1 MEENSNIQEEVKTEL
16 KQENNQDD
24 EIEILEVEEVKEK
37 KDFSNVLSGI
47 FKNKKIITAAGIV
60 AVVIAAAVTCVV
72 ISVNKRGTKQTLAVE
87 ETTTQAETVTQE
99 QTTEEPKKLE
109 NLMLEANADES
120 SITAHFVNESGE
132 AVTGHN
138 FAVRLLS
145 GSIEE
150 NQEKVDKLKND
161 KKSGTDNLKESTA
174 VQTQENGSQSEDVVA
189 QTGAT
194 EYEDDNQDGEVVI
207 TDLNEGTYTL
217 VAKAYE
223 GFALPDAAEVSLVK
237 YTVIE
242 NILESVVYEDESTIK
257 EDPENGRDDEPED
270 EPVTP
275 NGSIVITP
283 PSYLDDNNG
292 VVSHIKTQNDSYV
305 YETKNVS
312 TAIFSDSDIASY
324 EKAAC
329 FIENNDEIK
338 EFEGLVKERTTVSV
352 TDGDKSVISTFLVKS
367 DKKQESQ
374 TTAEKETQ
382 TASDGKLYDVYTLSP
397 VLVKEYGD
405 GWHNIGGNRYYYRG
419 SQRVTGWQNIDG
431 LQYYFD
437 GNGKLSSC
445 TMIDVSTYNGDID
458 WNAVKAAG
466 VDYAIIRVG
475 YRGYGTARLVQDRR
489 FEQNMR
495 GAINAGI
502 RVGAYIVT
510 QAVNTEEAVEE
521 ASFIVEKC
529 RGYNVTLP
537 LAIDVEWAGNSY
549 EEGRANSISASTR
562 TDVINAFARTVMNS
576 GYAAMAYANK
586 DWFENKIYSGNLFS
600 SCKIWLAQY
609 RNTEYTYGGRVNMWQ
624 YTSRAVIN
632 GANTGMGYCDL
643 NYYLVDKNYKE

>member
-1 MEENSNIQEEVKTEL
+1 MEENSNIQEEVKTEI

-174 VQTQENGSQSEDVVA
+174 VQTQKNGSQSEDVVA

-283 PSYLDDNNG
+283 PSYSDDNNG

-305 YETKNVS
+305 YETKNVI
-312 TAIFSDSDIASY
+312 TALFSDSDIASY

-374 TTAEKETQ
+374 TTAEKESQ

-576 GYAAMAYANK
+576 GYTAMAYANK

-624 YTSRAVIN
+624 YTSKGRVDGIN
-632 GANTGMGYCDL
+632 GD
-643 NYYLVDKNYKE
+643 VDISAWVY

>member
-1 MEENSNIQEEVKTEL
+1 MEENSNIQEEVKTEI

-47 FKNKKIITAAGIV
+47 FKNKKILTAAGIV
-60 AVVIAAAVTCVV
+60 AVVIAATVTCVV
-72 ISVNKRGTKQTLAVE
+72 ISVNKSGTKQTLAVE

-132 AVTGHN
+132 TVTGHN

-161 KKSGTDNLKESTA
+161 KKSGIDNLKESTA
-174 VQTQENGSQSEDVVA
+174 VQTQENGSLSEDVVA

-242 NILESVVYEDESTIK
+242 NILESVVYEDESTIQ

-283 PSYLDDNNG
+283 PSYSDDNNG

-397 VLVKEYGD
+397 ILVKEYGD

-624 YTSRAVIN
+624 YTSKGRVDGIN
-632 GANTGMGYCDL
+632 GD
-643 NYYLVDKNYKE
+643 VDISAWVY

>member
-1 MEENSNIQEEVKTEL
+1 MEENSNIQEEVKTEI

-174 VQTQENGSQSEDVVA
+174 VQTQENGSLSEDVVA

-217 VAKAYE
+217 VAKAYA

-270 EPVTP
+270 EPGTP

-312 TAIFSDSDIASY
+312 TALFSDSDIAAY

-624 YTSRAVIN
+624 YTSKGRVDGIN
-632 GANTGMGYCDL
+632 GD
-643 NYYLVDKNYKE
+643 VDISAWVY

>member
-1 MEENSNIQEEVKTEL
+1 MEENSNIQEEVKTEI

-24 EIEILEVEEVKEK
+24 EIEILEVEDVKEK

-161 KKSGTDNLKESTA
+161 KKSGTVNLKESTA
-174 VQTQENGSQSEDVVA
+174 VQTQKNGSQSEDVVA
-189 QTGAT
+189 QTGAA

-283 PSYLDDNNG
+283 PSYSDDNNG

-312 TAIFSDSDIASY
+312 TALFSDSDIASY

-367 DKKQESQ
+367 DKKHESQ

-382 TASDGKLYDVYTLSP
+382 KASDGKLYDVYTLSP

-600 SCKIWLAQY
+600 LCKIWLAQY

-624 YTSRAVIN
+624 YTSKGRVDGIN
-632 GANTGMGYCDL
+632 GD
-643 NYYLVDKNYKE
+643 VDISAWVY

>member
-1 MEENSNIQEEVKTEL
+1 MEENSNIQEEVKTEI

-47 FKNKKIITAAGIV
+47 FKNKKTLTAAGIV
-60 AVVIAAAVTCVV
+60 AVVIAAAVICVV

-109 NLMLEANADES
+109 NLMLDANAEES

-283 PSYLDDNNG
+283 PSYSDDNNG

-338 EFEGLVKERTTVSV
+338 NRMKSKIKSNNSNYKKIITASSLMAILCFGLISNEDVWANVERTWYSLQ
-352 TDGDKSVISTFLVKS
+352 KMISYY
-367 DKKQESQ
+367 QHP
-374 TTAEKETQ
+374 
-382 TASDGKLYDVYTLSP
+382 P
-397 VLVKEYGD
+397 V
-405 GWHNIGGNRYYYRG
+405 
-419 SQRVTGWQNIDG
+419 
-431 LQYYFD
+431 
-437 GNGKLSSC
+437 
-445 TMIDVSTYNGDID
+445 
-458 WNAVKAAG
+458 AA
-466 VDYAIIRVG
+466 
-475 YRGYGTARLVQDRR
+475 
-489 FEQNMR
+489 
-495 GAINAGI
+495 
-502 RVGAYIVT
+502 
-510 QAVNTEEAVEE
+510 
-521 ASFIVEKC
+521 
-529 RGYNVTLP
+529 
-537 LAIDVEWAGNSY
+537 
-549 EEGRANSISASTR
+549 
-562 TDVINAFARTVMNS
+562 
-576 GYAAMAYANK
+576 
-586 DWFENKIYSGNLFS
+586 
-600 SCKIWLAQY
+600 
-609 RNTEYTYGGRVNMWQ
+609 
-624 YTSRAVIN
+624 
-632 GANTGMGYCDL
+632 
-643 NYYLVDKNYKE
+643 

>member
-1 MEENSNIQEEVKTEL
+1 MEENSNIQEEVKTEI

-312 TAIFSDSDIASY
+312 TALFSDSDIASY

-374 TTAEKETQ
+374 MTAEKETQ

-445 TMIDVSTYNGDID
+445 TMIDVSKHNGDID

-475 YRGYGTARLVQDRR
+475 YRGYGTARLVQDAC
-489 FEQNMR
+489 FDQNMR

-537 LAIDVEWAGNSY
+537 LAIDVEWTTNRD
-549 EEGRANSISASTR
+549 GRADYISVSTR

-576 GYAAMAYANK
+576 GYTAMAYANK

-624 YTSRAVIN
+624 YTSKGRVDGIN
-632 GANTGMGYCDL
+632 GD
-643 NYYLVDKNYKE
+643 VDISAWVY

>member
-1 MEENSNIQEEVKTEL
+1 MEENSNIQEEVKTEI

-47 FKNKKIITAAGIV
+47 FKNKKILTAAGIV

-257 EDPENGRDDEPED
+257 EDPEKGRDDEPED

-283 PSYLDDNNG
+283 PSYSDDNNG

-324 EKAAC
+324 
-329 FIENNDEIK
+329 
-338 EFEGLVKERTTVSV
+338 
-352 TDGDKSVISTFLVKS
+352 
-367 DKKQESQ
+367 
-374 TTAEKETQ
+374 
-382 TASDGKLYDVYTLSP
+382 
-397 VLVKEYGD
+397 
-405 GWHNIGGNRYYYRG
+405 
-419 SQRVTGWQNIDG
+419 
-431 LQYYFD
+431 
-437 GNGKLSSC
+437 
-445 TMIDVSTYNGDID
+445 
-458 WNAVKAAG
+458 
-466 VDYAIIRVG
+466 
-475 YRGYGTARLVQDRR
+475 
-489 FEQNMR
+489 
-495 GAINAGI
+495 
-502 RVGAYIVT
+502 
-510 QAVNTEEAVEE
+510 
-521 ASFIVEKC
+521 
-529 RGYNVTLP
+529 
-537 LAIDVEWAGNSY
+537 
-549 EEGRANSISASTR
+549 
-562 TDVINAFARTVMNS
+562 
-576 GYAAMAYANK
+576 
-586 DWFENKIYSGNLFS
+586 
-600 SCKIWLAQY
+600 
-609 RNTEYTYGGRVNMWQ
+609 
-624 YTSRAVIN
+624 
-632 GANTGMGYCDL
+632 
-643 NYYLVDKNYKE
+643 

>member
-1 MEENSNIQEEVKTEL
+1 MEENSNIQEEVKTEI

-47 FKNKKIITAAGIV
+47 FKNKKILTAAGIV

-99 QTTEEPKKLE
+99 QTKEEPKKLE

-132 AVTGHN
+132 TVTGHN

-283 PSYLDDNNG
+283 PSYSDDNNG

-338 EFEGLVKERTTVSV
+338 EYEGLVKERTTVSV

-576 GYAAMAYANK
+576 GYTAMAYANK

-600 SCKIWLAQY
+600 SCKIRLAQY

-624 YTSRAVIN
+624 YTSKGRVDGIN
-632 GANTGMGYCDL
+632 GD
-643 NYYLVDKNYKE
+643 VDISAWVY

>member
-1 MEENSNIQEEVKTEL
+1 MEENSNIQEEVKTEI
-16 KQENNQDD
+16 KQGNNQDD

-47 FKNKKIITAAGIV
+47 FKNKKILTAAGIV

-161 KKSGTDNLKESTA
+161 KKSGIDNLKESTA

-283 PSYLDDNNG
+283 PSYSDDNNG

-312 TAIFSDSDIASY
+312 TALFSDSDIASY

-624 YTSRAVIN
+624 YTSKGRVDGIN
-632 GANTGMGYCDL
+632 GD
-643 NYYLVDKNYKE
+643 VDISAWVY

>member
-1 MEENSNIQEEVKTEL
+1 MEENSNIQEEVKTEI

-47 FKNKKIITAAGIV
+47 FKNKKTLTAAGIV

-161 KKSGTDNLKESTA
+161 KKGGTDNLKESTA

-367 DKKQESQ
+367 DKKRESQ

-537 LAIDVEWAGNSY
+537 LAIDVEWARNSY

-576 GYAAMAYANK
+576 GYTAMAYANK

-624 YTSRAVIN
+624 YTSKGRVDGIN
-632 GANTGMGYCDL
+632 GD
-643 NYYLVDKNYKE
+643 VDISAWVY

>member
-1 MEENSNIQEEVKTEL
+1 MEENSNIQEEVKTEI

-47 FKNKKIITAAGIV
+47 FKNKKILTAAGIV

-99 QTTEEPKKLE
+99 QTTEESKKLE

-242 NILESVVYEDESTIK
+242 NILESVVYEDESTIQ

-374 TTAEKETQ
+374 ITTEKETQ
-382 TASDGKLYDVYTLSP
+382 KASDGKLYDVYTLSP

-624 YTSRAVIN
+624 YTSKGRVDGIN
-632 GANTGMGYCDL
+632 GD
-643 NYYLVDKNYKE
+643 VDISAWVY

>member
-1 MEENSNIQEEVKTEL
+1 MEENSNIQEEVKTEI

-24 EIEILEVEEVKEK
+24 EIEILEIEEVKEK

-47 FKNKKIITAAGIV
+47 FKNKKTLTAAGIV

-109 NLMLEANADES
+109 NLMLEANAEES

-223 GFALPDAAEVSLVK
+223 GFALPDAAEISLVK

-283 PSYLDDNNG
+283 PSYSDDNNG

-397 VLVKEYGD
+397 VLVKEDGD

-576 GYAAMAYANK
+576 GYTAMAYANK

-624 YTSRAVIN
+624 YTSKGRVDGIN
-632 GANTGMGYCDL
+632 GD
-643 NYYLVDKNYKE
+643 VDISAWVY

>member
-1 MEENSNIQEEVKTEL
+1 MEENSNIQEEVKTEI

-24 EIEILEVEEVKEK
+24 EIEILEVEDVKEK

-174 VQTQENGSQSEDVVA
+174 VQTQKNGSQSEDVVA

-283 PSYLDDNNG
+283 PSYSDDNNG

-312 TAIFSDSDIASY
+312 TALFSDSDIASY

-367 DKKQESQ
+367 DKKHESQ

-382 TASDGKLYDVYTLSP
+382 KASDGKLYDVYTLSP
-397 VLVKEYGD
+397 VLVKEYCD

-624 YTSRAVIN
+624 YTSKGRVDGIN
-632 GANTGMGYCDL
+632 GD
-643 NYYLVDKNYKE
+643 VDISAWVY

>member
-1 MEENSNIQEEVKTEL
+1 VEENSNIQEEVKTEI
-16 KQENNQDD
+16 KQGNNQDD

-161 KKSGTDNLKESTA
+161 KKSGIDNLKESTA
-174 VQTQENGSQSEDVVA
+174 VQTQENGSLSEDVVA

-283 PSYLDDNNG
+283 PSYSDDNNG

-312 TAIFSDSDIASY
+312 TALFSDSDIASY

-624 YTSRAVIN
+624 YTSKGRVDGIN
-632 GANTGMGYCDL
+632 GD
-643 NYYLVDKNYKE
+643 VDISAWVY

>member
-1 MEENSNIQEEVKTEL
+1 MEENSNIQEEVKTEI

-37 KDFSNVLSGI
+37 KDFSNVLSGV
-47 FKNKKIITAAGIV
+47 FKNKKTLTAAGIV

-87 ETTTQAETVTQE
+87 ETTIQAETVTQE

-109 NLMLEANADES
+109 NLMLEANAEES

-283 PSYLDDNNG
+283 SSYSDDNNG

-576 GYAAMAYANK
+576 GYTAMSYANK

-624 YTSRAVIN
+624 YTSKGRVDGIN
-632 GANTGMGYCDL
+632 GD
-643 NYYLVDKNYKE
+643 VDISAWVY

>member
-1 MEENSNIQEEVKTEL
+1 MEENSNIQEEVKTEI

-47 FKNKKIITAAGIV
+47 FKNKKMLTAAGIV

-132 AVTGHN
+132 TVTGHN

-174 VQTQENGSQSEDVVA
+174 VQTQENGSLSEDVVA

-283 PSYLDDNNG
+283 PSYSDDNNG

-305 YETKNVS
+305 YETKNVI
-312 TAIFSDSDIASY
+312 TALFSDSDIASY

-374 TTAEKETQ
+374 TTAEKESQ

-624 YTSRAVIN
+624 YTSKGRVDGIN
-632 GANTGMGYCDL
+632 GD
-643 NYYLVDKNYKE
+643 VDISAWVY

>member
-1 MEENSNIQEEVKTEL
+1 MEENNIQEEEVKTEI

-37 KDFSNVLSGI
+37 KDFSNVLFGI
-47 FKNKKIITAAGIV
+47 FKNKKVITAAGIV

-87 ETTTQAETVTQE
+87 ETTTQAVTVTQE

-132 AVTGHN
+132 TVTGHN

-283 PSYLDDNNG
+283 PSYSDDNNG

-495 GAINAGI
+495 CAINAGI

-624 YTSRAVIN
+624 YTSKGRVDGIN
-632 GANTGMGYCDL
+632 GD
-643 NYYLVDKNYKE
+643 VDISAWVY

>member
-1 MEENSNIQEEVKTEL
+1 MEENSNIQEEVKTEI

-47 FKNKKIITAAGIV
+47 FKNKKILTAAGIV

-99 QTTEEPKKLE
+99 QTTEESKKLE

-242 NILESVVYEDESTIK
+242 NILESVVYEDESTIQ

-374 TTAEKETQ
+374 ITTEKETQ
-382 TASDGKLYDVYTLSP
+382 KASDGKLYDVYTLSP

-624 YTSRAVIN
+624 YTSKGRVDGIN
-632 GANTGMGYCDL
+632 GD
-643 NYYLVDKNYKE
+643 VDISAGVY

>member
-1 MEENSNIQEEVKTEL
+1 MEENSNIQEEVKTEI

-37 KDFSNVLSGI
+37 KDFSNVLSGF
-47 FKNKKIITAAGIV
+47 FKNKKTLTAAGIV
-60 AVVIAAAVTCVV
+60 AVVIATAVTCVV

-109 NLMLEANADES
+109 NLMLEANAEES

-275 NGSIVITP
+275 NGSIVITS
-283 PSYLDDNNG
+283 PSYSDDNNG

-576 GYAAMAYANK
+576 GYTAMAYANK

-624 YTSRAVIN
+624 YTSKGRVDGIN
-632 GANTGMGYCDL
+632 GD
-643 NYYLVDKNYKE
+643 VDISAWVY

>member
-1 MEENSNIQEEVKTEL
+1 MEENSNIQEEVKTEI

-47 FKNKKIITAAGIV
+47 LKNKKMLTAAGIV

-174 VQTQENGSQSEDVVA
+174 VQTQENGSLSEDVVA

-283 PSYLDDNNG
+283 PSYSDDNNG

-312 TAIFSDSDIASY
+312 TAIFSDSDIATY
-324 EKAAC
+324 EKTAC

-624 YTSRAVIN
+624 YTSKGRVDGIN
-632 GANTGMGYCDL
+632 GD
-643 NYYLVDKNYKE
+643 VDISAWVY

>member
-1 MEENSNIQEEVKTEL
+1 
-16 KQENNQDD
+16 
-24 EIEILEVEEVKEK
+24 
-37 KDFSNVLSGI
+37 
-47 FKNKKIITAAGIV
+47 
-60 AVVIAAAVTCVV
+60 VV

-132 AVTGHN
+132 TVTGHN

-283 PSYLDDNNG
+283 PSYSDDNNG

-305 YETKNVS
+305 YETKNVI
-312 TAIFSDSDIASY
+312 TALFSDSDIASY

-374 TTAEKETQ
+374 TTAEKESQ

-576 GYAAMAYANK
+576 GYTAMAYANK

-624 YTSRAVIN
+624 YTSKGRVDGIN
-632 GANTGMGYCDL
+632 GD
-643 NYYLVDKNYKE
+643 VDISAWVY

>member
-1 MEENSNIQEEVKTEL
+1 MEENSNIQEEVKTEI
-16 KQENNQDD
+16 KQGNNQDD

-194 EYEDDNQDGEVVI
+194 EYEYDNQDGEVVI

-283 PSYLDDNNG
+283 PSYSDDNNG

-305 YETKNVS
+305 YETKNVI
-312 TAIFSDSDIASY
+312 TALFSDSDIASY

-374 TTAEKETQ
+374 TTAEKESQ

-576 GYAAMAYANK
+576 GYTAMAYANK

-624 YTSRAVIN
+624 YTSKGRVDGIN
-632 GANTGMGYCDL
+632 GD
-643 NYYLVDKNYKE
+643 VDISAWVY

>member
-1 MEENSNIQEEVKTEL
+1 MEENSNIQEEVKTEI

-24 EIEILEVEEVKEK
+24 EIEILEIEEVKEK

-47 FKNKKIITAAGIV
+47 FKNKKIITVAGIV

-150 NQEKVDKLKND
+150 NQENVDKLKND

-174 VQTQENGSQSEDVVA
+174 VQTRENGSQSEDVVA

-283 PSYLDDNNG
+283 PSYSDDNNG

-445 TMIDVSTYNGDID
+445 TMIDVSKYNGDID

-475 YRGYGTARLVQDRR
+475 YRGYGTGRLVQDVC
-489 FEQNMR
+489 FDQNMR

-537 LAIDVEWAGNSY
+537 LAIDVEWTTNRD
-549 EEGRANSISASTR
+549 GRADYISASTR

-576 GYAAMAYANK
+576 GYTAMAYANK

-624 YTSRAVIN
+624 YTSKGRVDGIN
-632 GANTGMGYCDL
+632 RD
-643 NYYLVDKNYKE
+643 VDISAWVY

>member
-1 MEENSNIQEEVKTEL
+1 MEENSNIQEEVKTEI

-161 KKSGTDNLKESTA
+161 KKSGTDDFKESTA
-174 VQTQENGSQSEDVVA
+174 VQTQENGSLSEDVVA

-312 TAIFSDSDIASY
+312 TALFSDSDIASY

-495 GAINAGI
+495 GAINEGI

-537 LAIDVEWAGNSY
+537 LEIDVEWAGNSY
-549 EEGRANSISASTR
+549 EEGRANSISVSTR

-576 GYAAMAYANK
+576 GYTAMAYANK

-624 YTSRAVIN
+624 YTSKGRVDGIN
-632 GANTGMGYCDL
+632 GD
-643 NYYLVDKNYKE
+643 VDISAWVY

>member
-1 MEENSNIQEEVKTEL
+1 MEENGNIQEEVKTEI

-47 FKNKKIITAAGIV
+47 FKNKKILTAAGIV

-109 NLMLEANADES
+109 NLMLEANAEES

-283 PSYLDDNNG
+283 PSYSDDNNG

-576 GYAAMAYANK
+576 GYIAMAYANK
-586 DWFENKIYSGNLFS
+586 DWFENKIYSGNLFL

-624 YTSRAVIN
+624 YTSKGRVDGIN
-632 GANTGMGYCDL
+632 GD
-643 NYYLVDKNYKE
+643 VDISAWVY

>member
-1 MEENSNIQEEVKTEL
+1 MEENSNIQEEVKTEI

-47 FKNKKIITAAGIV
+47 FKNKKILTAAGIV

-99 QTTEEPKKLE
+99 QTTEESKKLE

-242 NILESVVYEDESTIK
+242 NILESVVYEDESTIQ

-374 TTAEKETQ
+374 ITTEKETQ
-382 TASDGKLYDVYTLSP
+382 KASDGKLYDVYTLSP

-576 GYAAMAYANK
+576 GYTAMAYANK

-624 YTSRAVIN
+624 YTSKGRVDGIN
-632 GANTGMGYCDL
+632 GD
-643 NYYLVDKNYKE
+643 VDISAWVY

>member
-1 MEENSNIQEEVKTEL
+1 MEENSNIQEEVKTEI

-174 VQTQENGSQSEDVVA
+174 VQTQENGSLSEDVVA

-283 PSYLDDNNG
+283 PSYSDDNNG

-312 TAIFSDSDIASY
+312 TALFSDSDIASY

-374 TTAEKETQ
+374 TTAEKESQ

-445 TMIDVSTYNGDID
+445 TMIDVSKHNGDID

-475 YRGYGTARLVQDRR
+475 YRGYGTARLVQDAC
-489 FEQNMR
+489 FDQNMR

-537 LAIDVEWAGNSY
+537 LAIDVEWTTNRD
-549 EEGRANSISASTR
+549 GRADYISVSTR

-624 YTSRAVIN
+624 YTSKGRVDGIN
-632 GANTGMGYCDL
+632 GD
-643 NYYLVDKNYKE
+643 VDISAWVY

>member
-1 MEENSNIQEEVKTEL
+1 MEENSNIQEEVKTEI
-16 KQENNQDD
+16 KQGNNQDD

-47 FKNKKIITAAGIV
+47 FKNKKILTAAGIV

-283 PSYLDDNNG
+283 PSYSDDNNG

-374 TTAEKETQ
+374 MTAEKETQ

-502 RVGAYIVT
+502 SVGAYIVT

-537 LAIDVEWAGNSY
+537 LAIDVEWTGNSY

-624 YTSRAVIN
+624 YTSKGRVDGIN
-632 GANTGMGYCDL
+632 GD
-643 NYYLVDKNYKE
+643 VDISAWVY

>member
-1 MEENSNIQEEVKTEL
+1 MEENSNIQEEVKTEI

-37 KDFSNVLSGI
+37 KDFSNVLSEI
-47 FKNKKIITAAGIV
+47 FKKKKTLTAAGIV

-109 NLMLEANADES
+109 NLMLEANAEES

-283 PSYLDDNNG
+283 PSYSDDNNG

-576 GYAAMAYANK
+576 GYTAMAYANK

-624 YTSRAVIN
+624 YTSKGRVDGIN
-632 GANTGMGYCDL
+632 GD
-643 NYYLVDKNYKE
+643 VDISAWVY

>member
-1 MEENSNIQEEVKTEL
+1 MEENSNIQEEVKTEI
-16 KQENNQDD
+16 KQGNNQDD

-174 VQTQENGSQSEDVVA
+174 VQTQENGSLSEDVVA

-283 PSYLDDNNG
+283 PSYSDDNNG

-312 TAIFSDSDIASY
+312 TALFSDSDIASY

-367 DKKQESQ
+367 DKKHESQ

-382 TASDGKLYDVYTLSP
+382 KASDGKLYDVYTLSP

-624 YTSRAVIN
+624 YTSKGRVDGIN
-632 GANTGMGYCDL
+632 GD
-643 NYYLVDKNYKE
+643 VDISAWVY

>member
-1 MEENSNIQEEVKTEL
+1 MEENSNIQEEVKTEI

-47 FKNKKIITAAGIV
+47 FKNKKTLTAAGIV
-60 AVVIAAAVTCVV
+60 AVVIAAAVICVV

-109 NLMLEANADES
+109 NLMLEANAEES

-283 PSYLDDNNG
+283 PSYSDDNNG

-367 DKKQESQ
+367 EKKQESQ

-576 GYAAMAYANK
+576 GYTAMAYANK

-624 YTSRAVIN
+624 YTSKGRVDGIN
-632 GANTGMGYCDL
+632 GD
-643 NYYLVDKNYKE
+643 VDISAWVY

>member
-1 MEENSNIQEEVKTEL
+1 MEENSNIQEEVKTEI

-24 EIEILEVEEVKEK
+24 EIEILEVEDVKEK

-174 VQTQENGSQSEDVVA
+174 VQTQKNGSQSEDVVA
-189 QTGAT
+189 QTGAA

-283 PSYLDDNNG
+283 PSYSDDNNG

-312 TAIFSDSDIASY
+312 TALFSDSDIASY

-367 DKKQESQ
+367 DKKHESQ

-382 TASDGKLYDVYTLSP
+382 KASDGKLYDVYTLSP

-600 SCKIWLAQY
+600 LCKIWLAQY

-624 YTSRAVIN
+624 YTSKGRVDGIN
-632 GANTGMGYCDL
+632 GD
-643 NYYLVDKNYKE
+643 VDISAWVY

>member
-1 MEENSNIQEEVKTEL
+1 MEENSNIQEEVKTEI

-47 FKNKKIITAAGIV
+47 FKNKKILTAAGIV

-217 VAKAYE
+217 VAKAYA

-312 TAIFSDSDIASY
+312 TALFSDSDIAAY

-437 GNGKLSSC
+437 GNAKLSSC

-609 RNTEYTYGGRVNMWQ
+609 RNTEYTYGGRVNIWQ
-624 YTSRAVIN
+624 YTSKGRVDGIN
-632 GANTGMGYCDL
+632 GD
-643 NYYLVDKNYKE
+643 VDISAWVY

>member
-1 MEENSNIQEEVKTEL
+1 MEENSNIQEEVKTEI

-47 FKNKKIITAAGIV
+47 FKNKKMLTAAGIV

-109 NLMLEANADES
+109 NLMHEANADES

-132 AVTGHN
+132 TVTGHN

-283 PSYLDDNNG
+283 PSYSDDNNG

-305 YETKNVS
+305 YETKNVI
-312 TAIFSDSDIASY
+312 TALFSDSDIASY

-374 TTAEKETQ
+374 TTAEKESQ

-576 GYAAMAYANK
+576 GYTAMAYANK

-624 YTSRAVIN
+624 YTSKGRVDGIN
-632 GANTGMGYCDL
+632 GD
-643 NYYLVDKNYKE
+643 VDISAWVY

>member
-1 MEENSNIQEEVKTEL
+1 MEENSNIQEEVKTEI

-47 FKNKKIITAAGIV
+47 FKNKKTLTAAGIV

-109 NLMLEANADES
+109 NLMLEANAEES

-223 GFALPDAAEVSLVK
+223 GFALSDAAEVSLVK

-283 PSYLDDNNG
+283 PSYSDDNNG

-576 GYAAMAYANK
+576 GYTAMAYANK

-624 YTSRAVIN
+624 YTSKGRVDGIN
-632 GANTGMGYCDL
+632 GD
-643 NYYLVDKNYKE
+643 VDISAWVY

>member
-1 MEENSNIQEEVKTEL
+1 ML
-16 KQENNQDD
+16 
-24 EIEILEVEEVKEK
+24 
-37 KDFSNVLSGI
+37 
-47 FKNKKIITAAGIV
+47 TAAGIV

-132 AVTGHN
+132 TVTGHN

-283 PSYLDDNNG
+283 PSYSDDNNG

-305 YETKNVS
+305 YETKNVI
-312 TAIFSDSDIASY
+312 TALFSDSDIASY

-338 EFEGLVKERTTVSV
+338 
-352 TDGDKSVISTFLVKS
+352 
-367 DKKQESQ
+367 
-374 TTAEKETQ
+374 
-382 TASDGKLYDVYTLSP
+382 
-397 VLVKEYGD
+397 
-405 GWHNIGGNRYYYRG
+405 
-419 SQRVTGWQNIDG
+419 
-431 LQYYFD
+431 
-437 GNGKLSSC
+437 
-445 TMIDVSTYNGDID
+445 
-458 WNAVKAAG
+458 
-466 VDYAIIRVG
+466 
-475 YRGYGTARLVQDRR
+475 
-489 FEQNMR
+489 
-495 GAINAGI
+495 
-502 RVGAYIVT
+502 
-510 QAVNTEEAVEE
+510 
-521 ASFIVEKC
+521 
-529 RGYNVTLP
+529 
-537 LAIDVEWAGNSY
+537 
-549 EEGRANSISASTR
+549 
-562 TDVINAFARTVMNS
+562 
-576 GYAAMAYANK
+576 
-586 DWFENKIYSGNLFS
+586 
-600 SCKIWLAQY
+600 
-609 RNTEYTYGGRVNMWQ
+609 
-624 YTSRAVIN
+624 
-632 GANTGMGYCDL
+632 
-643 NYYLVDKNYKE
+643 

>member
-1 MEENSNIQEEVKTEL
+1 MEENSNIQEEVKTEI

-47 FKNKKIITAAGIV
+47 FLTKKILTAAGIV

-99 QTTEEPKKLE
+99 QTTEESKKLE

-242 NILESVVYEDESTIK
+242 NILESVVYEDESTIQ

-374 TTAEKETQ
+374 ITTEKETQ
-382 TASDGKLYDVYTLSP
+382 KASDGKLYDVYTLSP

-624 YTSRAVIN
+624 YTSKGRVDGIN
-632 GANTGMGYCDL
+632 GD
-643 NYYLVDKNYKE
+643 VDISAWVY

>member
-1 MEENSNIQEEVKTEL
+1 MEENSNIQEEVKTEI

-37 KDFSNVLSGI
+37 KDFSNVLSGV
-47 FKNKKIITAAGIV
+47 FKNKKTLTAAGIV

-109 NLMLEANADES
+109 NLMLEANAEES

-161 KKSGTDNLKESTA
+161 KKSGTDNLKESMA

-367 DKKQESQ
+367 DKKRESQ

-576 GYAAMAYANK
+576 GYTAMAYANK

-624 YTSRAVIN
+624 YTSKGRVDGIN
-632 GANTGMGYCDL
+632 GD
-643 NYYLVDKNYKE
+643 VDISAWVY